1 MQKKVGDDNANLW
14 VVSLAWYGF
23 LAIFP
28 LLLIVVTVFGYIGAA
43 SLGNGIVSTLRRFP
57 IIGADLQVGSG
68 GHSLHGSPLGLIVG
82 IAGLFYGA
90 QGVTQ
95 TAEQTMSTV
104 WNVPKV
110 ERPDFLPRLG
120 RSVAGLLVIGAA
132 ALNNALASGYA
143 TSNGQSWAIRIPVV
157 AALVLL
163 NVGAYLL
170 AFGVLTPEG
179 AAQSATSRI
188 DPGRRRVHRPDHR
201 GTGLIQNVVSDK
213 SNTYGAF
220 GTVIGIVAFLGILA
234 KVSIH
239 AAELNPVVQRRLY
252 PRQFLAGELPPL
264 TSRSCT
270 TSPTRNVAAKTNA
283 SASASG
289 TRPRPKQPPTPGNA
303 TTTQPSHNSIPAPAT
318 NHQPSRKALRL
329 RHRGSPATQPPQHRP
344 TPGSRH
350 PRLGQRL
357 EHPPKTLHLDQRRRR
372 DLRIPR
378 TTIKPNLRRG
388 TLVVSLPSLLDA
400 DQQLAYRA

>member
-132 ALNNALASGYA
+132 ALINALASGYA

-170 AFGVLTPEG
+170 AFRVLTPKVRLK
-179 AAQSATSRI
+179 ALL
-188 DPGRRRVHRPDHR
+188 PGSILGGVVFTALITA

-234 KVSIH
+234 KVSIY

-252 PRQFLAGELPPL
+252 PRQFLVGEPTAADEQVLHDIAHQERQREDQRIGVGFGHAAPAEAATDARQRNDDATQPQL
-264 TSRSCT
+264 DPRS
-270 TSPTRNVAAKTNA
+270 
-283 SASASG
+283 G
-289 TRPRPKQPPTPGNA
+289 DQPPTKSKASSPSSPRISCNAA
-303 TTTQPSHNSIPAPAT
+303 TTTPSNNWKHTSA
-318 NHQPSRKALRL
+318 
-329 RHRGSPATQPPQHRP
+329 
-344 TPGSRH
+344 PGSKTGT
-350 PRLGQRL
+350 PTQNPSSG
-357 EHPPKTLHLDQRRRR
+357 PKAPTRSS
-372 DLRIPR
+372 
-378 TTIKPNLRRG
+378 N
-388 TLVVSLPSLLDA
+388 PSND
-400 DQQLAYRA
+400 Y

>member
-1 MQKKVGDDNANLW
+1 MAATAPSSRDLWAVQKKVGDDNANLW
-14 VVSLAWYGF
+14 VVSLAC
-23 LAIFP
+23 
-28 LLLIVVTVFGYIGAA
+28 VVRLPRHLPATAHRGHRLRLHRRP

-68 GHSLHGSPLGLIVG
+68 WHSLHGSPLGLIVG

-90 QGVTQ
+90 QRRDPDRRTNHVDCGTCR
-95 TAEQTMSTV
+95 
-104 WNVPKV
+104 KV
-110 ERPDFLPRLG
+110 QRPDFLPRLG

-132 ALNNALASGYA
+132 APLNAFASGYG
-143 TSNGQSWAIRIPVV
+143 TGNGRARAIRIPVV

-329 RHRGSPATQPPQHRP
+329 RHRGSPATQPPH
-344 TPGSRH
+344 T
-350 PRLGQRL
+350 
-357 EHPPKTLHLDQRRRR
+357 
-372 DLRIPR
+372 
-378 TTIKPNLRRG
+378 
-388 TLVVSLPSLLDA
+388 V
-400 DQQLAYRA
+400 QQLEAHIRAWVKDWNTHPKPFIWTKGADEIFESLERLLNRISGAGH